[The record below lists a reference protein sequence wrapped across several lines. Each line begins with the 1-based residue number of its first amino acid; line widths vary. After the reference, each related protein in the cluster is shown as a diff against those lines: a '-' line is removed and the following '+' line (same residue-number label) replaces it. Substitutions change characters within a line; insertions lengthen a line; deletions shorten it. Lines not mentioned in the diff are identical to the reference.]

1 MNNMKRWGGK
11 DKDKDKMSKT
21 PFDSEI
27 QAAVENAA
35 TNRRGNEVLSRLNGD
50 AIDMA
55 TSGALVDKAQ
65 FFDRF
70 RGNFAA
76 KLGITD
82 EHAHDVHSSPVVQE
96 VMASDH
102 NWLEGIPAGPVLTSP
117 FWGQGLRGYVKDGL
131 RNLGISLTEEGMPI
145 LSKTKGAEL
154 AHATHTE
161 AINYYLRQIAAKDQ
175 IIEEYLHRDD
185 LMFTFNW
192 DDDTTPQNCHRKMA
206 KEMAKAQVLWLE
218 PWVAQ
223 LIDAG
228 ADQLFDNGMKT
239 GQWPTI
245 SPDEMRVFDH
255 NMFIVSV
262 GTDKDSGATWP
273 TIHWFCRG
281 VGHRSVSKDTWQNQ
295 PAHHI
300 AQMTAGWDQ
309 TTAPILN
316 SHPML
321 VMGFDDW
328 GRFDTSTYWNFDEEI
343 FLAAT
348 AQVMTVPDLPRRG
361 DHSWKAREDGSLD
374 ADGDESLMPAWYWD
388 KRQELIQ
395 LWNDKIEKMSP
406 KEKAVFTRAPYELTS
421 MPSWA
426 IAPDNARVRCGV
438 RALLDYVNRKNM
450 NELTEVSIPYRRLK
464 ITKRNAGKFG
474 FDPKAWK
481 PTIKIIDLP
490 RKPYRPKV
498 DTVSNRR
505 LTCQHLVEQHIRQ
518 QYYPSLGI
526 ARDEDGD
533 FNPESHKAILIPT
546 HIKGPEDRP
555 FKEYNQVVYAILA
568 ATEAE
573 E

>member
-1 MNNMKRWGGK
+1 MNEK
-11 DKDKDKMSKT
+11 

-27 QAAVENAA
+27 KSAVKKAA
-35 TNRRGNEVLSRLNGD
+35 TNRAGKEVLSRLNGD

-55 TSGALVDKAQ
+55 TSGALVDKAN
-65 FFDRF
+65 FFDRH

-82 EHAHDVHSSPVVQE
+82 KYAKDIHSSPVVQE
-96 VMASDH
+96 VEASDQ
-102 NWLEGIPAGPVLTSP
+102 NWLEGIPDGPVLGSP
-117 FWGQGLRGYVKDGL
+117 FWGQGLRGYVKGGL

-154 AHATHTE
+154 AHAIHTE
-161 AINYYLRQIAAKDQ
+161 SINYYLRQIEAKDQ
-175 IIEEYLHRDD
+175 IIEEYLHSDD

-228 ADQLFDNGMKT
+228 ADQLFNNGMKT

-255 NMFIVSV
+255 NMFIVSI
-262 GTDKDSGATWP
+262 GTDPDSGATWP
-273 TIHWFCRG
+273 TIHWFLRG
-281 VGHRSVSKDTWQNQ
+281 VGHRSASRGTWEN
-295 PAHHI
+295 ADAEYI

-309 TTAPILN
+309 PTIPIIN
-316 SHPML
+316 SNPML
-321 VMGFDDW
+321 ILGFDDW
-328 GRFDTSTYWNFDEEI
+328 GRFDTSTYWNFDEDI
-343 FLAAT
+343 YLAAT
-348 AQVMTVPDLPRRG
+348 SQGMTVPDPPKFGRRNT
-361 DHSWKAREDGSLD
+361 DVLDG
-374 ADGDESLMPAWYWD
+374 DGDESLMPNWYWK

-395 LWNDKIEKMSP
+395 LWNDKIGEMSP
-406 KEKAVFTRAPYELTS
+406 KEKAGYTRAPYELTS

-450 NELTEVSIPYRRLK
+450 NELTEVPIPYRRLK
-464 ITKRNAGKFG
+464 VTKRNAGKFG

-490 RKPYRPKV
+490 RKPYRPSV